1 MDVAAVLG
9 VLNDDQAYEGYDNA
23 QRTIADELAGIAS
36 DSARLFRS
44 TQRLDDIVS
53 LAHQAMPRAGPLLTG
68 WRLIH
73 TQACILAALADAPSN
88 PLAAIARLDKAI
100 IISGAAGHGRLDLIL
115 DLIDDLQAPLR
126 STSPH
131 PTASSVPMNAN
142 TSPPSTRLPTASSA
156 VRELPKPP
164 SISAFQRPADQPF
177 VLRGYALDW
186 PCCADHLWASAAYL
200 RAATGP
206 GRLVPVEV
214 GQDYRAEEWS
224 QELMLCDTFLSY
236 LDFPDQPRKA
246 DSPRTLYLAQHDL
259 FMQFPRLKADLLIPD
274 YVYACVGPD
283 DYKPPA
289 NEERLVLNA
298 WLGPA
303 GTLSPAHTDPFFNFY
318 VQVVGRK
325 TVWLAPP
332 SASPYMYAYADSQ
345 HPASP
350 VKPEPGSS
358 TPDTGP
364 LKPDSGSS
372 MLGNTSRVDVFTC
385 DESASR
391 REYPHFWEHVVPS
404 ASSVTLDAGDVLF
417 FPPGWWHAM
426 RSEATSFSVSMW
438 F

>member
-1 MDVAAVLG
+1 MDVAAVLN
-9 VLNDDQAYEGYDNA
+9 VLNDAQAYKGYDNA

-44 TQRLDDIVS
+44 TQRLDDIAA
-53 LAHQAMPRAGPLLTG
+53 LAHQAMPRAGPLLAG

-131 PTASSVPMNAN
+131 PTASSVPLNAN
-142 TSPPSTRLPTASSA
+142 TSPHSTRLPTASSA

-164 SISAFQRPADQPF
+164 SMSAFQRLANRPF

-186 PCCADHLWASAAYL
+186 PCCAEHPWASAAYL

-206 GRLVPVEV
+206 GRIVPVEV
-214 GQDYRAEEWS
+214 GQDYRAKEWS
-224 QELMLCDTFLSY
+224 QELMPFDTFLSY

-246 DSPRTLYLAQHDL
+246 DLPRTLYLAQHDL

-283 DYKPPA
+283 DYKSPA
-289 NEERLVLNA
+289 NEDRLVLNA

-303 GTLSPAHTDPFFNFY
+303 GTLSPAHTDPFFNLY
-318 VQVVGRK
+318 VQVAGRK

-332 SASPYMYAYADSQ
+332 SASPHMYAYADSQ
-345 HPASP
+345 HPASSL
-350 VKPEPGSS
+350 KTELGN
-358 TPDTGP
+358 PDSPT
-364 LKPDSGSS
+364 PDSGPS
-372 MLGNTSRVDVFTC
+372 MLGNTSRVDVFTS

-391 REYPHFWEHVVPS
+391 KEFPDFWEHAVPS

>member
-1 MDVAAVLG
+1 
-9 VLNDDQAYEGYDNA
+9 
-23 QRTIADELAGIAS
+23 
-36 DSARLFRS
+36 
-44 TQRLDDIVS
+44 
-53 LAHQAMPRAGPLLTG
+53 MPRAGPLLTG

-73 TQACILAALADAPSN
+73 TQVCILAALADAPSN

-142 TSPPSTRLPTASSA
+142 TSPHSTRLLTASSA

-164 SISAFQRPADQPF
+164 SMSAFQRLADQPF

-186 PCCADHLWASAAYL
+186 PCCAEHSWTSAAYL

-206 GRLVPVEV
+206 ERIVPVEV

-224 QELMLCDTFLSY
+224 QELMPWDTFLSY
-236 LDFPDQPRKA
+236 LDLPDQPRKS

-289 NEERLVLNA
+289 NEDRLLLNA

-303 GTLSPAHTDPFFNFY
+303 GTLSPAHTVHSFY
-318 VQVVGRK
+318 
-325 TVWLAPP
+325 W
-332 SASPYMYAYADSQ
+332 SP
-345 HPASP
+345 
-350 VKPEPGSS
+350 
-358 TPDTGP
+358 
-364 LKPDSGSS
+364 
-372 MLGNTSRVDVFTC
+372 
-385 DESASR
+385 
-391 REYPHFWEHVVPS
+391 
-404 ASSVTLDAGDVLF
+404 AG
-417 FPPGWWHAM
+417 
-426 RSEATSFSVSMW
+426 
-438 F
+438 

>member
-1 MDVAAVLG
+1 MNVAAVLN
-9 VLNDDQAYEGYDNA
+9 VLNDAQAYEGYDNA
-23 QRTIADELAGIAS
+23 QRTIAGELAGIAS

-44 TQRLDDIVS
+44 TQRLDDIAA

-73 TQACILAALADAPSN
+73 TQACVLAALADAPSN

-115 DLIDDLQAPLR
+115 DLIDVLQAPLR
-126 STSPH
+126 STSPR
-131 PTASSVPMNAN
+131 PTASSVPLNAK
-142 TSPPSTRLPTASSA
+142 TSPHSTRLPTASSA

-164 SISAFQRPADQPF
+164 SMSAFERLADQPF

-186 PCCADHLWASAAYL
+186 PCCAEHPWASAAYL

-206 GRLVPVEV
+206 GRIVPVEV
-214 GQDYRAEEWS
+214 GQDYRAKEWS
-224 QELMLCDTFLSY
+224 QELMPWDTFLSY
-236 LDFPDQPRKA
+236 LDFPDQPCKA

-289 NEERLVLNA
+289 NEDRLVLNA

-332 SASPYMYAYADSQ
+332 SASPHMYAYADSQ
-345 HPASP
+345 HPASSS
-350 VKPEPGSS
+350 KAELSNSGSPS
-358 TPDTGP
+358 
-364 LKPDSGSS
+364 PDSGSS
-372 MLGNTSRVDVFTC
+372 MLGNTSRVDVFTS
-385 DESASR
+385 DESTSR

-404 ASSVTLDAGDVLF
+404 ALSVTLDAGDVLF